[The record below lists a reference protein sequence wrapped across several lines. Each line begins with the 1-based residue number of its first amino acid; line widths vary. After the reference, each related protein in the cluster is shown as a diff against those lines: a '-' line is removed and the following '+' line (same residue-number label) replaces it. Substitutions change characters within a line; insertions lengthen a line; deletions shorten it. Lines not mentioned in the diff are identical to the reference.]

1 MLCALGGCEK
11 VQFVFY
17 YFGGREER
25 ENFNKVLMAVGLFSD
40 SKAEQLCQ
48 SVRRY
53 TQV

>member
-1 MLCALGGCEK
+1 MVFSVWVFVCL
-11 VQFVFY
+11 FVFY